1 MSFSVPLAT
10 RVVGPRVVLR
20 AQRASDAPALLDF
33 HRRNADHL
41 RPWRPAPAPGTN
53 PLTRAAIESGI
64 HTARAQWR
72 RDAKYDLV
80 VVSRAPGEPI
90 VGSAALSIQRGAF
103 QNAYLGYHIDGELQ
117 GQGLMTEAVGLALDF
132 AFGVLGLHRI
142 QAAILPRN
150 DASRRVLAKCGFRR
164 EGLALRYL
172 QIAGRWE
179 DHELHA
185 ITREEREHPLVEP
198 R

>member
-1 MSFSVPLAT
+1 MSVSVPLAT
-10 RVVGPRVVLR
+10 RLVGSRVLLR
-20 AQRASDAPALLDF
+20 AQRAADAPALLEF

-41 RPWRPAPAPGTN
+41 RPWRPAPPRGTN
-53 PLTRAAIESGI
+53 PLTRAVIESSI
-64 HTARAQWR
+64 HNARAQWR
-72 RDAKYDLV
+72 RDAKYDLLV
-80 VVSRAPGEPI
+80 VARSPGEPI
-90 VGSAALSIQRGAF
+90 VGSVALSVQRGAF
-103 QNAYLGYHIDGELQ
+103 QSAYLGYHIDSEVQ
-117 GQGLMTEAVGLALDF
+117 GQGLMTEAVGLAVDF
-132 AFGVLGLHRI
+132 AFGVLELHRV

-150 DASRRVLAKCGFRR
+150 DASRRVLAKSGFRR

-185 ITREEREHPLVEP
+185 ITREERDHPLVEP